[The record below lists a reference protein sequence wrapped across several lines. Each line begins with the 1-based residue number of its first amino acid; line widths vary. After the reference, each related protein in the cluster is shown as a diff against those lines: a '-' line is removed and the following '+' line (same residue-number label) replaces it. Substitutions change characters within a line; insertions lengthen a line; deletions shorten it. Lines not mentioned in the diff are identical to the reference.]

1 MKKSYLA
8 APILALAVFP
18 LLSGCA
24 ERVVY
29 VQRPPVV
36 VSGQPVVGAP
46 PAPPPEVVVGSPGP
60 AYAWVPGYW
69 SWSGSWVWVGGR
81 WVLPPHPGG
90 VWVSGHW
97 VRYPHGYVWIRG
109 YWR

>member
-18 LLSGCA
+18 WLTGCV
-24 ERVVY
+24 ERTVY

-36 VSGQPVVGAP
+36 VREPAVLE
-46 PAPPPEVVVGSPGP
+46 APPPPPPQVVVGTPG
-60 AYAWVPGYW
+60 AGYAWVPGYW
-69 SWSGSWVWVGGR
+69 SWSGRWVWVEGR
-81 WVLPPHPGG
+81 WVIPPHPQGI
-90 VWVSGHW
+90 WVSGHW
-97 VRYPHGYVWIRG
+97 IRQHHGYVWIRG